1 MFFEN
6 SQNTTVVDSQ
16 FTAVQGDLHIHNNPQ
31 HNSSISDK
39 QKKALAILHPHISE
53 GALYDSAA
61 RYDQPKCL
69 PGTRTAI
76 LNKIMGWLHGAEA
89 EDVLMWL
96 YGPAGTGKTTIL
108 QTIAKLSLEAQFL
121 VACFF
126 FGRDYLDRNNK
137 TRLIPTLVYQLA
149 TSIPEMC
156 HYLLESLQT
165 DLAIFGRDLRTQ
177 VTRLILN
184 PLKKVAEVSIASLA
198 TRPIVIIVDGLD
210 ECSGLKDQQT
220 IIDVL
225 STAARELIP
234 HLLIIIA
241 SRPEP
246 PIRKAFN
253 KQPISILSVALDNAY
268 SSQKD
273 IESYFRFRF
282 LELRRDPATA
292 LPDTWPSADVIRR
305 LVEKASGQFI
315 FASTVMN
322 YLESSQR
329 HPIESLE
336 IVLGLLRSGDDIP
349 FAELDTLYIHIFSSI
364 PTSILPKVLDIF
376 RFLLLSED
384 SEQKN
389 TKILDPLFEFKP
401 GEAAYALSNLHAILS
416 VYPKLDRSFEI
427 KLLHKSLEDFLLDKS
442 RSGQFYI
449 DPSLGHS
456 MLATRWICR
465 YKKDNNWNS
474 AREAINHYIRGEL
487 TQDLIRGLQTFN
499 ISQHF
504 PNILKRERTGAENYW
519 TESRLNKNA
528 FTSFY
533 ECIKGQSCPE
543 SSEQQQIYRH
553 FLSQFDDWIL
563 SIIERCSDEV
573 QECYGVFI
581 KLNTRRSYFPCS
593 TNSFQTK
600 LDLKSTLLMN
610 LNLLALLQ
618 NGPVINLCQSYGMT
632 LNKFI
637 DTLITACDF

>member
-1 MFFEN
+1 M
-6 SQNTTVVDSQ
+6 
-16 FTAVQGDLHIHNNPQ
+16 
-31 HNSSISDK
+31 
-39 QKKALAILHPHISE
+39 
-53 GALYDSAA
+53 
-61 RYDQPKCL
+61 KCL
-69 PGTRTAI
+69 
-76 LNKIMGWLHGAEA
+76 HFAEQRWPFFTHTSQKEHSTTLQLDTINRNA
-89 EDVLMWL
+89 FLELVQQLPYRDPIFSAQL
-96 YGPAGTGKTTIL
+96 YVPTPTPHKTT
-108 QTIAKLSLEAQFL
+108 TPAPLEMAFSS
-121 VACFF
+121 F
-126 FGRDYLDRNNK
+126 
-137 TRLIPTLVYQLA
+137 
-149 TSIPEMC
+149 
-156 HYLLESLQT
+156 
-165 DLAIFGRDLRTQ
+165 
-177 VTRLILN
+177 
-184 PLKKVAEVSIASLA
+184 
-198 TRPIVIIVDGLD
+198 DG
-210 ECSGLKDQQT
+210 SRDQQT
-220 IIDVL
+220 IINVL
-225 STAARELIP
+225 STAALELIP
-234 HLLIIIA
+234 HVLIIIA

-253 KQPISILSVALDNAY
+253 KQPISILSVALDNDY

-273 IESYFRFRF
+273 IESYFGFRF
-282 LELRRDPATA
+282 SELRKDPATA
-292 LPDTWPSADVIRR
+292 LPDAWPSADVIRR

-349 FAELDTLYIHIFSSI
+349 FAELDALYIHIFSSI

-416 VYPKLDRSFEI
+416 VYPRLDRSFEI

-465 YKKDNNWNS
+465 YQKDNNLRILGNS

-504 PNILKRERTGAENYW
+504 SNVLKLEKIEAENYW
-519 TESRLNKNA
+519 TSRDEFRLNKRA
-528 FTSFY
+528 FTNFY
-533 ECIKGQSCPE
+533 KYIKGQTTIQSCPE

-581 KLNTRRSYFPCS
+581 KLNVMADRVCSAEPLGLNNLDEKILFPMLDEFFSDETRSKKHFVDEFKYASIASKWACHKFVPKLPNDFKQIYQHVDYRLRFLVDLTNCLPLSAANVGLAILLLEKTLRFSREATFPKERWRLGVAS
-593 TNSFQTK
+593 
-600 LDLKSTLLMN
+600 LDYIKVQGRAYDRKVQWHDEDVLVFFS
-610 LNLLALLQ
+610 
-618 NGPVINLCQSYGMT
+618 PPPSP
-632 LNKFI
+632 
-637 DTLITACDF
+637 